1 MITCWMISS
10 VRSFY
15 DLGKVKD
22 VTRWIWSL
30 FSYNGHKQ
38 LEVRFLLW
46 MICGR
51 EIFVLSSGVA
61 CARTIGSLR
70 TICSFCVIMRKSMGF
85 VVCLWSIGICPSGWW
100 ICWLVGRG
108 DLVNISVLIHG
119 GLFHCMWTIWR
130 EWNQR
135 TYFLI
140 RGWALVCGAK
150 TFFYYVPFVIK
161 WLLWVV
167 TPFSLEHFLDLCK
180 FRWLL

>member
-15 DLGKVKD
+15 DLDKVKD

-46 MICGR
+46 IICGR

-70 TICSFCVIMRKSMGF
+70 TICSFSVIMRKSGFCCLF
-85 VVCLWSIGICPSGWW
+85 VVHWDMPKWMVDLLACWKGGFSKHLCADSWGAIPLYVDYLERMKPTYIFPYKGLSIGLWS
-100 ICWLVGRG
+100 
-108 DLVNISVLIHG
+108 
-119 GLFHCMWTIWR
+119 
-130 EWNQR
+130 
-135 TYFLI
+135 
-140 RGWALVCGAK
+140 
-150 TFFYYVPFVIK
+150 
-161 WLLWVV
+161 
-167 TPFSLEHFLDLCK
+167 
-180 FRWLL
+180 